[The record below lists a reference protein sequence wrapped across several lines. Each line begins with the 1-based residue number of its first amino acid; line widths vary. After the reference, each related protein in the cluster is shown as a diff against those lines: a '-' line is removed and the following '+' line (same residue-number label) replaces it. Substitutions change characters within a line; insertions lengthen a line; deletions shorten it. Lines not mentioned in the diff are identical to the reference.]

1 MADLYLTSGFL
12 ALQDAVHRAYLEV
25 VGGNASALPHVLALA
40 MPMPEWTED
49 NSKSIRPVAVMFV
62 IMAFSPLIQY
72 LCIAVVSEKERGIK
86 EAMYLMGMRPLS
98 YWASWVLT
106 YALLTLFPVLALVA
120 IGCTVGA
127 FSNSNALCVFFVL
140 YTFAMSLVSL
150 ALVATPFFKSS
161 KVAGMAGS
169 LSTTIF
175 SLIIFGLKS
184 TNSSVRW
191 GVSIFAP
198 CAAALTIESAL
209 VLDSEGGM
217 TFKNFGSGNF
227 SVADGVFLYVHASC
241 GICGN
246 RLFQE
251 DQCGL
256 AVKKSRPLCLARLPC
271 LTCIPKTRLIPTHAS
286 IFTAPHLISLP
297 SVPGCSEIPCYTF
310 SLHGTSTPLC
320 PAMARLAP

>member
-1 MADLYLTSGFL
+1 MAELYLTSGFL

-25 VGGNASALPHVLALA
+25 VGGNASVLPQVLALA

-184 TNSSVRW
+184 TSSSVRW
-191 GVSIFAP
+191 GVSIFSP
-198 CAAALTIESAL
+198 CAAALTIETAL

-217 TFKNFGSGNF
+217 TFKNFGSGDF
-227 SVADGVFLYVHASC
+227 SVAGGVF
-241 GICGN
+241 
-246 RLFQE
+246 
-251 DQCGL
+251 
-256 AVKKSRPLCLARLPC
+256 
-271 LTCIPKTRLIPTHAS
+271 
-286 IFTAPHLISLP
+286 
-297 SVPGCSEIPCYTF
+297 
-310 SLHGTSTPLC
+310 
-320 PAMARLAP
+320 M